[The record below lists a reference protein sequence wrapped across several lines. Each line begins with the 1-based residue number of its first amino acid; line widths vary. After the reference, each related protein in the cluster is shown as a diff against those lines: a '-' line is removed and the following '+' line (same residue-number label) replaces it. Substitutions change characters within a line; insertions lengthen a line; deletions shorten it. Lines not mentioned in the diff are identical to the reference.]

1 VTPFYFGSAE
11 RQLFGVH
18 HVPARG
24 ARDHGVVV
32 VPPMGQE
39 ALRAHRALR
48 QLGIALA
55 RERYHTLVFDLGC
68 TGDSAGDFGDASL
81 ARWVDDA
88 RTAADELRDRTGLA
102 RVSFVGLRLGAVH
115 AWRASIGRR
124 DVDRLVLWEP
134 VINGAAYLAELARRH
149 SDFIRAELPRKG
161 QQAADDEVLGFPI
174 SQALRAELMA
184 VDLCVEPGPAARA
197 VSALLSRLGDDERRL
212 EALLPERSPRA
223 RTLKLDAER
232 DWNNEEAVN
241 SSLVPTAAIEA
252 ITALLGE
259 R

>member
-1 VTPFYFGSAE
+1 MIPFYFGSSEA
-11 RQLFGVH
+11 QLFGVH
-18 HVPARG
+18 HVPARA

-55 RERYHTLVFDLGC
+55 RERYHALVFDLGC
-68 TGDSAGDFGDASL
+68 TGDSAGEFDDASL
-81 ARWVDDA
+81 SRWADDV

-102 RVSFVGLRLGAVH
+102 RVSLVGLRLGAVH

-124 DVDRLVLWEP
+124 DIDRLVLWEP
-134 VINGAAYLAELARRH
+134 VVNGAAYLAELARRH
-149 SDFIRAELPRKG
+149 NDFIRAELPRKPRESSG
-161 QQAADDEVLGFPI
+161 DEVLGFPI
-174 SQALRAELMA
+174 SQALRAELMG
-184 VDLCVEPGPAARA
+184 VDLCTEPRPVARS
-197 VSALLSRLGDDERRL
+197 VSAVLTRIGDDERRL
-212 EALLPERSPRA
+212 EAKLPEHSSRA
-223 RTLKLDAER
+223 RTVRLELER

-252 ITALLGE
+252 ITAVLGE